1 MKIVKYP
8 TYYAP
13 ASGEVNFQISA
24 EIDEL
29 VEIEI
34 LAGDDNTLIGKK
46 RFRNATLYNV
56 NVAGYARRQIDV
68 TPQRPSSISFA
79 QPTDRLS
86 KITIRSGSVQGSTVV
101 AAGNTSLDSY
111 IKLSASPATIPISR
125 SQRDE
130 LTLLVDDGLPLSV
143 EARLHGRN
151 GDRTLTIIDTQE
163 VDGLLVI
170 CLNMTQL
177 DAKLRTLEYG
187 TLSDFDNMEVALM
200 IDTDQLFAQ
209 KYVFIPDK
217 PDQIRL
223 CWWNSFGQIDYYT
236 WRQQTQI
243 DLYSEKNRIY
253 TQQGYKTIQNKSE
266 QHRHLFSGFI
276 SRKTMDWI
284 SEIIT
289 APRVWIDHGSSI
301 EPIEILS
308 DQITTFDENLLQIEL
323 ETIPSIQ
330 IQHTHL

>member
-34 LAGDDNTLIGKK
+34 LAGDDNSLIGKK

-111 IKLSASPATIPISR
+111 IKLSASPETIPISR

-130 LTLLVDDGLPLSV
+130 LALLVDDGLPLSV

-151 GDRTLTIIDTQE
+151 GDKTLTIIDTQE
-163 VDGLLVI
+163 VGGLLVI

-209 KYVFIPDK
+209 KYVFIPDQ
-217 PDQIRL
+217 PNQIRL

-236 WRQQTQI
+236 WRQQTQV

-289 APRVWIDHGSSI
+289 APCVWIDHGSSI